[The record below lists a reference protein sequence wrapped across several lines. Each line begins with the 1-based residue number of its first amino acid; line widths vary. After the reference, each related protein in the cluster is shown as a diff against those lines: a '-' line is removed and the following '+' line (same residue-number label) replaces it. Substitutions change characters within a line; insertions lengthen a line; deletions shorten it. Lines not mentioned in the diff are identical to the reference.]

1 MNRLN
6 KEGHVVEEINGVR
19 CSIVEKNA
27 TPARVE
33 FLKKLLEANG
43 YTVMI
48 TQAPP
53 PKPPSVKAVPPGLA
67 QPIPSVA
74 EAAAPDLWNI
84 GVTDIAF
91 HTMLAVYERTLK
103 TPEGNLCTITYF
115 NQEPEKENGY
125 WKPN

>member
-27 TPARVE
+27 TPERVE

-48 TQAPP
+48 AQVAAPKPPP
-53 PKPPSVKAVPPGLA
+53 PKPVPAGE
-67 QPIPSVA
+67 VA
-74 EAAAPDLWNI
+74 PPPPAPLPAPDLWNI
-84 GVTDIAF
+84 GVTDILF
-91 HTMLAVYERTLK
+91 HAMLAVYERVLK
-103 TPEGNLCTITYF
+103 TPEGKLCTISYF
-115 NQEPEKENGY
+115 NQEPEKENWY
-125 WKPN
+125 WKST